1 METKTVE
8 ELHTMTQDEI
18 STYIR
23 KLYKKV
29 GVARTIAEY
38 REKIGDENNPYLLEA
53 KNVTTSTPS
62 DDGVVANTGNKFNT
76 EESE

>member
-1 METKTVE
+1 VNEMETKTVE

-23 KLYKKV
+23 KLYAKV

-38 REKIGDENNPYLLEA
+38 REKIGDDNNPYLLEA
-53 KNVTTSTPS
+53 KNI
-62 DDGVVANTGNKFNT
+62 T
-76 EESE
+76 EEGLE

>member
-53 KNVTTSTPS
+53 KNVTIE
-62 DDGVVANTGNKFNT
+62 